1 MPLSLSS
8 ADISIFSREIRNFCY
23 IKKYIYILNFD
34 TEFLIL
40 LFLFES
46 LKVILINIV
55 AIWKMSPKL
64 ATLGLLKI
72 TVFWIK
78 GDDVIIFV
86 CDVTN
91 KIFSGDSNYTL
102 DVFKWHVFKFGIC
115 RISMRKIII
124 TLKTQFKMIFFKK
137 AIFWGLLLFKV
148 Q

>member
-1 MPLSLSS
+1 MPFSLSS
-8 ADISIFSREIRNFCY
+8 ADTSIFSREIRKFCY
-23 IKKYIYILNFD
+23 IKKYIYRLNFD

-40 LFLFES
+40 LFLFEP

-55 AIWKMSPKL
+55 AISKMSSKL
-64 ATLGLLKI
+64 ATPGLLKI

-78 GDDVIIFV
+78 GYDVIIFV
-86 CDVTN
+86 CDIIN

-115 RISMRKIII
+115 SISMRKVII
-124 TLKTQFKMIFFKK
+124 TSKTQFKMIFSKK
-137 AIFWGLLLFKV
+137 AIFWGLLLVKV